1 MTTSIIQA
9 DIAGSSYLSVEHDYR
24 KLRAVR
30 KFIVRSDASSHETLI
45 AEMRANIGGD
55 SQGNA
60 QDYVTMLGPRWQD
73 PDWEADDTTAGN
85 YNFSIAHP
93 ANNDLFL
100 QTTEATSIGN
110 ERFLVTANY
119 FIIPVSGGGG
129 AQTGNVFNMRTEF
142 YSKRVLGADDS
153 DGTFVPYYPGN
164 GTTQDNLNQYG
175 QVRSFPQVKLQIP
188 FAFTNSNPISTGN
201 VNAVGSVN
209 GTTLTFAQ
217 TIEFG
222 EGQLRYDGVQM
233 TDMGSVVTSGGTTGR
248 YKGVIE
254 YTARGD
260 LFLEQTHHPGVGIK
274 WTRPSVTG
282 TFNSIDDNGFPV
294 PG

>member
-1 MTTSIIQA
+1 M
-9 DIAGSSYLSVEHDYR
+9 
-24 KLRAVR
+24 
-30 KFIVRSDASSHETLI
+30 
-45 AEMRANIGGD
+45 
-55 SQGNA
+55 
-60 QDYVTMLGPRWQD
+60 
-73 PDWEADDTTAGN
+73 
-85 YNFSIAHP
+85 
-93 ANNDLFL
+93 
-100 QTTEATSIGN
+100 
-110 ERFLVTANY
+110 
-119 FIIPVSGGGG
+119 
-129 AQTGNVFNMRTEF
+129 
-142 YSKRVLGADDS
+142 
-153 DGTFVPYYPGN
+153 
-164 GTTQDNLNQYG
+164 
-175 QVRSFPQVKLQIP
+175 KLQIP